1 MKLKQFVLCVSL
13 VLSAQFAFAGSSQIF
28 KTGEGSVIAKVYSA
42 PSASKAPAV
51 ILLHGYQCIAACA
64 QDYERYALALTKQN
78 FDVYDLEYYN
88 EADYTALQQNRLDG
102 EGYATRFQRWASEV
116 RQVIEQVKAMPHAN
130 GSVALLG
137 FSQGGR
143 IAIAS
148 AANNPAVSA
157 LAVLYARLPDAE
169 EMSFE
174 IRTLPPLLLLHG
186 NNDTVVPL
194 AGSNAIFAK
203 AQTLGAMVEMVVYP
217 GAGHG
222 FDFSADA
229 DAAVS
234 ARRHVLAFLAAENKK
249 NP

>member
-1 MKLKQFVLCVSL
+1 MKLKQCVLYVSL
-13 VLSAQFAFAGSSQIF
+13 VFSTQFAFAGTSQVF
-28 KTGEGSVIAKVYSA
+28 KTSEGSVTAKVYSA
-42 PSASKAPAV
+42 PSAHKAPAV

-116 RQVIEQVKAMPHAN
+116 RQVIEQVKAMPRAN

-148 AANNPAVSA
+148 AANNPAVSS
-157 LAVLYARLPDAE
+157 LVVFYARLPNAAE
-169 EMSFE
+169 MHAE
-174 IRTLPPLLLLHG
+174 IRTLPPLLLIHG
-186 NNDTVVPL
+186 NADTVVPL
-194 AGSNAIFAK
+194 QDGNAIFSK
-203 AQTLGAMVEMVVYP
+203 AQMLGAMAEMVVYP

-229 DAAVS
+229 PAAVS
-234 ARRHVLAFLAAENKK
+234 ARRHVSAFLGKD
-249 NP
+249 